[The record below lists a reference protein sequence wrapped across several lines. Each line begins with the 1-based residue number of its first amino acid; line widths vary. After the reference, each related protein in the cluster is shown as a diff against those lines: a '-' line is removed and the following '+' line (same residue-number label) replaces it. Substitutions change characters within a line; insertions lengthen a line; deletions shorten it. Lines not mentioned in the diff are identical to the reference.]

1 MKQAFIY
8 LNFISQVHAKNTV
21 TDMIQ
26 SNGGGERKVGEIL
39 SLVTRA
45 PPCGDLLNLTQG
57 RAPPGGDLLNF
68 TNGRAPPGGDL

>member
-21 TDMIQ
+21 
-26 SNGGGERKVGEIL
+26 RKVGEIL